1 MRVEVLLRGRTA
13 FDARSWGEAF
23 AELSAADAV
32 RPLACADLERLAVSA
47 YLSGQTAESI
57 GAWTRAHR
65 ECVQAGDIARA
76 ARSAFWVT
84 FALVNTGEMA
94 PAMGWLGRAR
104 RLLEEANLDCVE
116 RGYVLLPAAMG
127 CMFEGDCAAANATFS
142 QAAKIGARFDDPDLV
157 SFAQHGRGRALIRLG
172 EVAEG
177 LALLDEAMVAITAGE
192 VSPIVSGDV
201 YCSVIEACQEIFDVR
216 RAQEWTGA
224 LSRWCDAQPG
234 LVLYRGQCLVHRSEI
249 MLLRGAWAEAV
260 EEARRACDRL
270 TRPAGQSAAGAAF
283 YQQAELHRLRGRF
296 DEADKAYRQAGSLGR
311 DPEPGLALLQLA
323 WGRVDAAASAIRRV
337 LLEPADPPARTR
349 LLGPAVEILL
359 RAGDL
364 RAARAAADELAG
376 IARDFHT
383 PLVHALSNLAAAR
396 VILAGGDHRA
406 ALAPL
411 RRAGTAWRKL
421 EAPYEEARVQVL
433 IGAAC
438 RALGDQESAAM
449 EWGAAAS
456 TFRRLGAVPDLAGLT
471 QLTRPAS
478 AKTVAGLTVR
488 EMEVLG
494 LVAAGM
500 TNRAIAEELVI
511 SEKTVARHVSNI
523 FSKLGLSSRS
533 AATAFAYEHDL
544 V

>member
-1 MRVEVLLRGRTA
+1 
-13 FDARSWGEAF
+13 
-23 AELSAADAV
+23 
-32 RPLACADLERLAVSA
+32 
-47 YLSGQTAESI
+47 
-57 GAWTRAHR
+57 
-65 ECVQAGDIARA
+65 
-76 ARSAFWVT
+76 
-84 FALVNTGEMA
+84 
-94 PAMGWLGRAR
+94 
-104 RLLEEANLDCVE
+104 
-116 RGYVLLPAAMG
+116 
-127 CMFEGDCAAANATFS
+127 
-142 QAAKIGARFDDPDLV
+142 
-157 SFAQHGRGRALIRLG
+157 
-172 EVAEG
+172 
-177 LALLDEAMVAITAGE
+177 
-192 VSPIVSGDV
+192 
-201 YCSVIEACQEIFDVR
+201 
-216 RAQEWTGA
+216 
-224 LSRWCDAQPG
+224 
-234 LVLYRGQCLVHRSEI
+234 
-249 MLLRGAWAEAV
+249 
-260 EEARRACDRL
+260 
-270 TRPAGQSAAGAAF
+270 
-283 YQQAELHRLRGRF
+283 
-296 DEADKAYRQAGSLGR
+296 
-311 DPEPGLALLQLA
+311 
-323 WGRVDAAASAIRRV
+323 VDAAASAIRRV

-376 IARDFHT
+376 IARDFHA

-396 VILAGGDHRA
+396 VILASGDHRA

-488 EMEVLG
+488 ELEVLS

-511 SEKTVARHVSNI
+511 SEKTVARHLSNI